1 MTREVP
7 EWIGKDDGTDIPKRV
22 KLRIY
27 FRYGGVCQICFA
39 KEKILGPEYDH
50 RVAIINGGQHRE
62 SNLVP
67 VHPKCH
73 KAKTRTDV
81 AEKSA
86 TARTQ
91 AHHIGIKK
99 SKRPMPGSRASPFK
113 KKMDGTVERRTHAD
127 PEDDY
132 ADRAEWNARR

>member
-1 MTREVP
+1 MARPVP
-7 EWIGKDDGTDIPKRV
+7 EWVGKDDGTEIPKRV
-22 KLRIY
+22 RLRVY
-27 FRYGGVCQICFA
+27 YKFGGICQICFA
-39 KEKILGPEYDH
+39 KTKILGPEYDH
-50 RVAIINGGQHRE
+50 RVALINGGKHAE

-73 KAKTRTDV
+73 KAKSRDDV
-81 AEKSA
+81 AEKSK

-99 SKRPMPGSRASPFK
+99 AKRPMPGSKGSPFK
-113 KKMDGTVERRTHAD
+113 KKMDGTVERRVRAD

-132 ADRAEWNARR
+132 ADRAEWKAHR